1 MRPGRRRSLW
11 AVLAVIAL
19 AAACSRQG
27 DADAPAASAT
37 AASAAAP
44 PAAQA
49 SAASAPPAA
58 LLMAVPEGDAVHWRR
73 VDAASGQAVAL
84 GQARAPVELLALDD
98 TTGEFYFSAEGG
110 LWRDS
115 WRQPAQ
121 PAVRLAGLPPLRG
134 VLHAVWVDAADG
146 ALRAIEMREATATE
160 QRGMKVEPPDAQPYW
175 AVMWRLQGAAW
186 VQHEQR
192 ATAWG
197 VDGSVGPAV
206 LDPLRHERGRSA
218 RRVDDA
224 ASCIS
229 LCDEDT
235 DTPPGIAAD
244 VAEEWRQL
252 PHSGGRLRF
261 GVALADR
268 WQPVGPVV
276 WLAPGVAAKMATP
289 AQPEGLRLLHNGRWT
304 LVWPQAAGALVQATT
319 LVNLETGTA
328 TPLPASVTLP
338 AWVQ

>member
-1 MRPGRRRSLW
+1 MRPGRRRNLW
-11 AVLAVIAL
+11 AVLAMMAL
-19 AAACSRQG
+19 AAACSRPG
-27 DADAPAASAT
+27 DTDAPATSAT
-37 AASAAAP
+37 ASSAAAP
-44 PAAQA
+44 PTAQA

-73 VDAASGQAVAL
+73 VDAASGQVAAL

-121 PAVRLAGLPPLRG
+121 AAVRLAGLPSLRG

-160 QRGMKVEPPDAQPYW
+160 QRGMKLEPPDAQPYW
-175 AVMWRLQGAAW
+175 AVLWMLQDGTW
-186 VQHEQR
+186 VQREKR

-229 LCDEDT
+229 LCDEDA
-235 DTPPGIAAD
+235 DTPPGVASD

-276 WLAPGVAAKMATP
+276 WLAPGGAARMATP
-289 AQPEGLRLLHNGRWT
+289 AQPEGLRLLLNSRWA
-304 LVWPQAAGALVQATT
+304 LVWPQAAGTPAQATT

-328 TPLPASVTLP
+328 TLLPASVTLP

>member
-1 MRPGRRRSLW
+1 MRPGRRPGLW
-11 AVLAVIAL
+11 GWLAVMAL

-27 DADAPAASAT
+27 ETDTSAGGSVASPAATPPAVQ
-37 AASAAAP
+37 AP
-44 PAAQA
+44 P
-49 SAASAPPAA
+49 ASAPPAA

-73 VDAASGQAVAL
+73 VDAASRQAAAL
-84 GQARAPVELLALDD
+84 GQAKAPVELLALDD

-115 WRQPAQ
+115 WRQTAE

-134 VLHAVWVDAADG
+134 VLYAVWVDAADG
-146 ALRAIEMREATATE
+146 ALRAIEMREATASE
-160 QRGMKVEPPDAQPYW
+160 RRGMKVDPPDAQPYW
-175 AVMWRLQGAAW
+175 AVLWMLQGGAW
-186 VQHEQR
+186 VQREQQ

-206 LDPLRHERGRSA
+206 LDPLRRERGRSA
-218 RRVDDA
+218 RQLDDA

-229 LCDEDT
+229 LCDD
-235 DTPPGIAAD
+235 DADAPAGVASD
-244 VAEEWRQL
+244 VAEEWRQM

-276 WLAPGVAAKMATP
+276 WLAPGGTARMATP
-289 AQPEGLRLLHNGRWT
+289 ALPEGLRLQANGRWA
-304 LVWPQAAGALVQATT
+304 LVWPQATGTPAQAST
-319 LVNLETGTA
+319 LVDLDNGNTTA
-328 TPLPASVTLP
+328 LPASVTLP